1 MPYTACRSSA
11 IERLAPA
18 PDDGRK
24 PQALSWRPDFA
35 KAFDELAMDLPFD
48 HHERQLALM
57 GLQLLDE
64 FRTFEH
70 TVAAMA
76 ATLPPDLVETFTERA
91 IDEVLVDFARSTRS
105 PEASMVHIAL
115 GRRLRAG
122 VRRRLDELKYD
133 PS

>member
-1 MPYTACRSSA
+1 MDRSSDPH
-11 IERLAPA
+11 EH
-18 PDDGRK
+18 
-24 PQALSWRPDFA
+24 Q
-35 KAFDELAMDLPFD
+35 LAM
-48 HHERQLALM
+48 M

-76 ATLPPDLVETFTERA
+76 AAMPPDLVETFTERA

-105 PEASMVHIAL
+105 PQASLVHIAL
-115 GRRLRAG
+115 GRRLREG
-122 VRRRLDELKYD
+122 VRRRLDQLRDE